1 MLTDKPVKPLL
12 LFYAESTQDHQKPI
26 CVIHGYTIQGDFI
39 YVCEAVQFKVPIII
53 HVTVGGGQHQNLT
66 QQLVDYVRLSK
77 GKKCIHINSVDSCTK
92 RCNRLRVELGKELK
106 EANVSVCVLHGDGND
121 TKNDC
126 TQLDLTSTT
135 G

>member
-1 MLTDKPVKPLL
+1 MTNELVI

-39 YVCEAVQFKVPIII
+39 YICEAVQSNVQII
-53 HVTVGGGQHQNLT
+53 HVTVGGGQQYRNLT
-66 QQLVDYVRLSK
+66 QLVDYVRLSK
-77 GKKCIHINSVDSCTK
+77 GKNCLYVDSYTERCT
-92 RCNRLRVELGKELK
+92 RLRVELGKELK
-106 EANVSVCVLHGDGND
+106 GANVSVCVLHGPKND

-126 TQLDLTSTT
+126 STQLDLTSTT